1 MTKDAQTIIVIKPL
15 TVATCIMINLS
26 YFRNVKGIHSSRK
39 RNLNRTFSFKN
50 TLPYHKPLYL

>member
-26 YFRNVKGIHSSRK
+26 YFPIKNVLSNEQKYK
-39 RNLNRTFSFKN
+39 
-50 TLPYHKPLYL
+50 